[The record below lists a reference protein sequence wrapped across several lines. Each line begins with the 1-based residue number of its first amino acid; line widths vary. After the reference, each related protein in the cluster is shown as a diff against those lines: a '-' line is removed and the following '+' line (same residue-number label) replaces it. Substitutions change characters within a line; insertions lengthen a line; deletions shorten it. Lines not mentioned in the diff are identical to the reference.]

1 MTAEK
6 KAELERAIH
15 EYAALRVHAN
25 DIRYG
30 TPEYAQVIDQQVA
43 VMERI
48 SEMLNAL
55 VAA

>member
-25 DIRYG
+25 DILYG